1 MSDINRTILVGRLTR
16 DAELK
21 YTNSGLAICTF
32 SIAVN
37 RRVKQGD
44 QWTDEGN
51 FFDITLFGKLGE
63 AIVQYL
69 TKGQQVAVEAHL
81 QQDRWEDKETG
92 KNRTKISI
100 IADNLQLLGGKRD
113 AAGHGQNTTAAP
125 AQEPQKPTGAPGAFE
140 DDIPF

>member
-1 MSDINRTILVGRLTR
+1 MSDLNRVILIGRLTR
-16 DAELK
+16 DAALK
-21 YTNSGLAICTF
+21 FTNSGLAICTF

-37 RRVKQGD
+37 RRVKQND
-44 QWTDEGN
+44 QWTDEAH

-81 QQDRWEDKETG
+81 QQDRWVDQETG

-100 IADNLQLLGGKRD
+100 IAENLQLLGGKRD
-113 AAGHGQNTTAAP
+113 AAGQTEGDTGRAP
-125 AQEPQKPTGAPGAFE
+125 EPQKPAGEQGAFE